1 MKKRILPLLT
11 AIAAILCTSSVFAS
25 DALAGKYAELEKT
38 DLDGKTNHYFEI
50 VGEYRHAAPMIFDFK
65 SGAVS
70 GRIADFDGDGS
81 DELLVVYAENTDLD
95 DDLYLQMYEEK
106 DGKAE
111 LAASSDKITNFV
123 SGEKGGGC
131 VFIKKVDGKD
141 RIFMQYTG
149 EVNSY
154 ADGAEVQIKGF
165 DYDGSKF
172 NTVLDIETGGSAA
185 DFNEEE
191 AQQFK
196 NIGLEDTY
204 ASFEPDEYEGETVY
218 HFNPYYGGL
227 NIGAI
232 EKDKEMLTDITMT
245 TNIFDIFE
253 NIDWEKE
260 DERMDAAVKTGL
272 MTVKVEDKTAIKAV
286 ATKTEDKD
294 PNEIWVYLNG
304 EKMTFDSEPY
314 IENGTTRVPMRAIF
328 EGLGASV
335 DYAGETKTVTAQK
348 GDTKIELVIGSDN
361 ALVNGKENKLLVP
374 AEIKNSRTMVPLRFV
389 SEALGAQVDWD
400 GETKTVT
407 IAASAPAEAKT
418 YKSKDGWSV
427 KYDPSLITVNETDD
441 SVSFV
446 YTGESA
452 GTNMVEISYIKGKQP
467 QEVLG
472 EATADWDDEKTV
484 RTEGYFAGENWAFY
498 RDLISEGGSGLSQH
512 FIAAEYN
519 DGVILIEGIS
529 HTSANSDDEDY
540 TVSDTMANILDSM
553 EFDNYK
559 PQKQFEYIPGVYSQT
574 YTEEMDGENVEVT
587 YTVTLNKDHTAIIS
601 LQDEIEGIWSS
612 TGIRIDNET
621 FYEYTIEG
629 DSLYLNINGEWE
641 EFSRAGGGVNAPYEA
656 DKELYKSVIS
666 KLKKGQYYAFAAVK
680 GVENDIL
687 LVADSAYDNMDGNT
701 AAVEAKVYAADS
713 KGSIKE
719 YGTVAA
725 GGTAYPLA
733 VDENYIF
740 RCNKNSIAK
749 MYIDADNNKI
759 AEYEQISFDFDSDG
773 EINSYSYLAVEGEIG
788 DGDTEKR
795 YERMADEYGEAIVIN
810 FTEVK

>member
-1 MKKRILPLLT
+1 MKKKVLLILT
-11 AIAAILCTSSVFAS
+11 AALTLGGTGSVFAE
-25 DALAGKYAELEKT
+25 DAQSNG
-38 DLDGKTNHYFEI
+38 I
-50 VGEYRHAAPMIFDFK
+50 
-65 SGAVS
+65 S
-70 GRIADFDGDGS
+70 
-81 DELLVVYAENTDLD
+81 
-95 DDLYLQMYEEK
+95 
-106 DGKAE
+106 
-111 LAASSDKITNFV
+111 
-123 SGEKGGGC
+123 
-131 VFIKKVDGKD
+131 
-141 RIFMQYTG
+141 
-149 EVNSY
+149 
-154 ADGAEVQIKGF
+154 
-165 DYDGSKF
+165 
-172 NTVLDIETGGSAA
+172 
-185 DFNEEE
+185 
-191 AQQFK
+191 
-196 NIGLEDTY
+196 
-204 ASFEPDEYEGETVY
+204 
-218 HFNPYYGGL
+218 
-227 NIGAI
+227 
-232 EKDKEMLTDITMT
+232 
-245 TNIFDIFE
+245 
-253 NIDWEKE
+253 
-260 DERMDAAVKTGL
+260 
-272 MTVKVEDKTAIKAV
+272 
-286 ATKTEDKD
+286 
-294 PNEIWVYLNG
+294 VYLNG
-304 EKMTFDSEPY
+304 EEMTFDSEPY

-328 EGLGASV
+328 EGLGADV
-335 DYAGETKTVTAQK
+335 DFDAETKTVIAQK
-348 GDTKIELVIGSDN
+348 DGTEIKLTIGEDT
-361 ALVNGKENKLLVP
+361 AYVNGEANKLLVP

-407 IAASAPAEAKT
+407 IASENNEKPAEDKT

-427 KYDPSLITVNETDD
+427 KYDPSLIAVNETGD

-472 EATADWDDEKTV
+472 EATADWDDENTV
-484 RTEGYFAGENWAFY
+484 RTEGYFAGKNWAFF

-540 TVSDTMANILDSM
+540 TVSDTIANILDSM
-553 EFDNYK
+553 EFENYR
-559 PQKQFEYIPGVYSQT
+559 PQIQYDYVPGVYTQT
-574 YTEEMDGENVEVT
+574 LTEKTGGKNVEVT

-629 DSLYLNINGEWE
+629 DNLYLNINGKWE
-641 EFSRAGGGVNAPYEA
+641 EFSRAGGSVNAPYEA

-759 AEYEQISFDFDSDG
+759 TEYEQISFDFDSDG
-773 EINSYSYLAVEGEIG
+773 EINSYSYSAAEGEIG